1 MHELAVTQDILRI
14 ALEEGQANRAA
25 KVTGIYMTIGQ
36 LSSIVDD
43 SVQFYWDHIS
53 AGTICEGAKLHFNR
67 PTAVMQCQKCGF
79 EFEMD
84 DELIPCPQ
92 CSSFDLAV
100 VAGDEMTVDEIE
112 FLGEETSA

>member
-1 MHELAVTQDILRI
+1 
-14 ALEEGQANRAA
+14 
-25 KVTGIYMTIGQ
+25 
-36 LSSIVDD
+36 
-43 SVQFYWDHIS
+43 
-53 AGTICEGAKLHFNR
+53 
-67 PTAVMQCQKCGF
+67 MQCQKCGF